1 MSEKED
7 ITFEQVLGSLLD
19 LDTPF
24 PPSFLYRFSDLASDE
39 LEKFQR
45 TWSDV
50 PAWRRIAIM
59 EDVEELGETNYT
71 LSFEAIARYCL
82 KDKDPGVRA
91 IAVRTL
97 WEYDLPDIVPN
108 LLTMVVGDENP
119 DVRAVSASAL
129 GKYVYLGELEKL
141 PQKSLKAIEELL
153 IKVIN
158 GSDTTLV
165 RRRALESLGYSSSK
179 EVSPMIERAY
189 YSGKDDMVVSALFA
203 MGRSANPIWRDLVI
217 DLLDSDNP
225 QIRTEAARAAGE
237 LEISRALPDLFTLL
251 DDSDDEVRLASIWSL
266 SQIGGEGVQEALED
280 LYEETS
286 DDEEARL
293 IETALDNLAFTN
305 DMQLFTMLDM
315 DEDVFDRDLDSD
327 FFELHEGNEDFLN

>member
-24 PPSFLYRFSDLASDE
+24 PPSLLYRLSDLTNDE

-45 TWSDV
+45 TWSDI

-71 LSFEAIARYCL
+71 LSFEAIARHCL
-82 KDKDPGVRA
+82 KDNDPGVRA

-97 WEYDLPDIVPN
+97 WEYDLPDIVPH
-108 LLTMVVGDENP
+108 LLNMVEEDENS

-141 PQKSLKAIEELL
+141 PQKSLKAIEEKL

-179 EVSPMIERAY
+179 EVSPMIERAF

-203 MGRSANPIWRDLVI
+203 MGRSANPVWRDLVI
-217 DLLDSDNP
+217 ELLDSDNP

-237 LEISRALPDLFTLL
+237 LEITRALPELLVLL

-280 LYEETS
+280 LYEETG

-315 DEDVFDRDLDSD
+315 DEDISNED
-327 FFELHEGNEDFLN
+327 FNDDFLELSGGNEDFLN